1 MIGSRCAALRYRKT
15 IRFCRNPQTYTSS
28 IHAYRC
34 PFGTTQ
40 LRSKTPQRTSTPLV
54 PSRGAPASAI
64 RDVGALRLS
73 TSERLATCGTTHEFV
88 HSKSDNQIGNR
99 ARFSTA
105 KKRGRQGIRVA
116 RGGGSIGVF
125 GYSCPDGGKL
135 GDNFDFCLR

>member
-28 IHAYRC
+28 IHAFRC
-34 PFGTTQ
+34 PVVTTQ
-40 LRSKTPQRTSTPLV
+40 LRTNTPQRTSTPLV
-54 PSRGAPASAI
+54 PLRGAPASAT

-73 TSERLATCGTTHEFV
+73 TGERLATCCTTHKFG

-105 KKRGRQGIRVA
+105 KNAGDRVSVSPAGEEVLAFLDIAA
-116 RGGGSIGVF
+116 RTAGSLEITSIF
-125 GYSCPDGGKL
+125 A
-135 GDNFDFCLR
+135 

>member
-15 IRFCRNPQTYTSS
+15 YVSVE
-28 IHAYRC
+28 IHRPIPRLYMRIGARSA
-34 PFGTTQ
+34 PHK

-73 TSERLATCGTTHEFV
+73 TSVRLATCGTTHEFV

-105 KKRGRQGIRVA
+105 KNA
-116 RGGGSIGVF
+116 
-125 GYSCPDGGKL
+125 
-135 GDNFDFCLR
+135 